1 MIKQDYKSGRVQVEG
16 RTFEIEFW
24 TETHFGLP
32 YASVSEIKKS
42 INGVLILKCEECNGT
57 GYVAIAPGVRGIRK
71 CSMCNGTGEITTIPP
86 SQTKGEHRAAKI
98 SEIIRDLQEIQ
109 EKYGDVGVY
118 VNPWAEAVNRPV
130 IAAKSSFVDEAG
142 SIQAVIIA

>member
-1 MIKQDYKSGRVQVEG
+1 MLLSLLGFVALENAVCVMEQAKLRLYRRVRQ
-16 RTFEIEFW
+16 
-24 TETHFGLP
+24 
-32 YASVSEIKKS
+32 
-42 INGVLILKCEECNGT
+42 
-57 GYVAIAPGVRGIRK
+57 
-71 CSMCNGTGEITTIPP
+71 
-86 SQTKGEHRAAKI
+86 KGEHRAAKI

>member
-1 MIKQDYKSGRVQVEG
+1 M
-16 RTFEIEFW
+16 
-24 TETHFGLP
+24 
-32 YASVSEIKKS
+32 
-42 INGVLILKCEECNGT
+42 KCGECNGS

-71 CSMCNGTGEITTIPP
+71 CSMCNGTGKITTIPL

-98 SEIIRDLQEIQ
+98 SEIIRDLQEIK

-130 IAAKSSFVDEAG
+130 IAAKSSFVDEVG